1 MSSNAKIVTWIVVI
15 ILIILAIWW
24 YVNSMNTPVPTTSEP
39 MQPATGQVGQS
50 SPATPSVVDVS
61 ASTTV
66 EGGAG
71 TTTTS
76 TTTTTVIT
84 Q

>member
-24 YVNSMNTPVPTTSEP
+24 YVNSMNAPVPATSAP

-50 SPATPSVVDVS
+50 SPAPSVVSVS

-66 EGGAG
+66 EGSAGA
-71 TTTTS
+71 TTTS
-76 TTTTTVIT
+76 TTTTTVIS